1 MSSSTVTSIAT
12 KRSTA
17 TVVAAE
23 RDRNQRTR
31 IFLLSVVGVLLVI
44 GLGATLSASSVIS
57 AEDGALLDLWVRQA
71 IAAGAGVAVMLIAA
85 RVPYAVYRRLAL
97 PIWGSAVALLFL
109 VLLVGRTSGGASRW
123 LDLGIVDLQPSEFA
137 KFAVAVL
144 LAAVYAKKEERGE
157 LDQFGHVF
165 VPLLAVVGTVVGLV
179 MLQPDLGT
187 SVLIGAVAF
196 GVLFSSRAPL
206 RFVGAFAFFGGLA
219 AALLAV
225 IAPYRFDR
233 VRAWLDPAGDPTGI
247 AYHLNQSLLA
257 LGSGG
262 ATGIG
267 LGTSRSRW
275 DYLPNAHTDFI
286 FSIIGEEL
294 GFAGATFVVVL
305 FAVLTILGVAVAMRA
320 PDRFGAMLAAGI
332 TTWLGFQAFVNIGG
346 VTGMI
351 PITGMTL
358 PFISFGG
365 SSLVMALGAVG
376 VLLNIASR
384 GASGRTR

>member
-12 KRSTA
+12 RRSAA

-44 GLGATLSASSVIS
+44 GLGATLSASSVMS
-57 AEDGALLDLWVRQA
+57 AEDGAILDLWVRQA
-71 IAAGAGVAVMLIAA
+71 IAAGAGVAVMLVAS
-85 RVPYAVYRRLAL
+85 RVPYALYRRLAV
-97 PIWGSAVALLFL
+97 PIWGSAVGLLLL
-109 VLLVGRTSGGASRW
+109 VLVVGRTAGGSSRW
-123 LDLGIVDLQPSEFA
+123 LDLGVIDIQPSELA
-137 KFAVAVL
+137 KFGVAVL

-196 GVLFSSRAPL
+196 GVLFSSKAPL
-206 RFVGAFAFFGGLA
+206 RFVGAFTFFGGLA
-219 AALLAV
+219 ATLLAV

-233 VRAWLDPAGDPTGI
+233 VRAWLDPAGDPSGI

-294 GFAGATFVVVL
+294 GFAGATFVVML

-384 GASGRTR
+384 GASGRSR

>member
-1 MSSSTVTSIAT
+1 MSSVTSIAT
-12 KRSTA
+12 RRSAA
-17 TVVAAE
+17 TEAAAE
-23 RDRNQRTR
+23 HDRNQRTR

-44 GLGATLSASSVIS
+44 GLGATLSASSVLS
-57 AEDGALLDLWVRQA
+57 VGDDGAILDLWVRQA
-71 IAAGAGVAVMLIAA
+71 LAAGVGVAVMLVAS
-85 RVPYAVYRRLAL
+85 RVPYSLYRKMAV
-97 PIWGSAVALLFL
+97 PIWGTSVALLVL
-109 VLLVGRTSGGASRW
+109 VLLVGRTAGGSSRW
-123 LDLGIVDLQPSEFA
+123 LDLGIVDLQPSELA
-137 KFAVAVL
+137 KFGVAVL
-144 LAAVYAKKEERGE
+144 LAAMYAKKEERGE

-187 SVLIGAVAF
+187 SVLIGAIAF
-196 GVLFSSRAPL
+196 GVLFASRAPL
-206 RFVGAFAFFGGLA
+206 TFVGAFTAAGA
-219 AALLAV
+219 AAAGVLAV

-233 VRAWLDPAGDPTGI
+233 VRAWLDPTGDPTGI

-376 VLLNIASR
+376 VLLNIASK
-384 GASGRTR
+384 GASGRSR

>member
-12 KRSTA
+12 TRSAA

-31 IFLLSVVGVLLVI
+31 IFLLSIVGVLLVI
-44 GLGATLSASSVIS
+44 GLGATLSASSVLS
-57 AEDGALLDLWVRQA
+57 AEDGAILDLWVRQA
-71 IAAGAGVAVMLIAA
+71 IAAGAGVAVMLVAT
-85 RVPYAVYRRLAL
+85 RLPYSVYRRLAG
-97 PIWGSAVALLFL
+97 PIWGTSVALLVL
-109 VLLVGRTSGGASRW
+109 VLMIGRTAGGSSRW
-123 LDLGIVDLQPSEFA
+123 LDLGITYFQPSELA
-137 KFAVAVL
+137 KFGVAVL
-144 LAAVYAKKEERGE
+144 LAAMYAKKEERGE

-196 GVLFSSRAPL
+196 GVLFSSAASL
-206 RFVGAFAFFGGLA
+206 RFVAAFTAAGALA

-225 IAPYRFDR
+225 VAPYRFDR

-294 GFAGATFVVVL
+294 GFAGATFVVAL
-305 FAVLTILGVAVAMRA
+305 FAVLTILGIAVAMRA

-365 SSLVMALGAVG
+365 TSLVMTLGAVG

-384 GASGRTR
+384 GVSGPGR